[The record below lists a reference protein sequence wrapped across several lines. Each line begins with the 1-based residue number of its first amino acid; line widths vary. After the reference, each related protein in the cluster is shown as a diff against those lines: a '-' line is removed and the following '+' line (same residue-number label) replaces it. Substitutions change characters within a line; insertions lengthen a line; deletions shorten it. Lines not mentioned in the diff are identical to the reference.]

1 MWVYFPCLWL
11 SPSYWYVVGSQSGIW
26 DIPLSAQARA
36 HRDGTALLRWV
47 LGEQGAGILHAL
59 KESPLRLH
67 HTHPLRER
75 LQAGCPTPWSACGNR
90 DHTFLWNRCHLSKFQ
105 VCAYVHFMQKACG
118 RKIWRKQQ
126 TNAGTEIAELPAA
139 DCGCAPRE
147 CASVLNFTK
156 DLFLPRIL
164 QIRRAN
170 WVGKGD
176 KVGEKKHP
184 DQLCPIPGCTEICFE
199 C

>member
-1 MWVYFPCLWL
+1 MSVTLL
-11 SPSYWYVVGSQSGIW
+11 PSYWYVLGSQSGIW
-26 DIPLSAQARA
+26 DTLLSAQARA
-36 HRDGTALLRWV
+36 HRDGTALPRWV

-59 KESPLRLH
+59 KENPLRLRH
-67 HTHPLRER
+67 PHPLRER
-75 LQAGCPTPWSACGNR
+75 LQAGCPTPWSACWNR
-90 DHTFLWNRCHLSKFQ
+90 DHIYLWNICRLSKLQ
-105 VCAYVHFMQKACG
+105 VFAYVHFMQKACG

-126 TNAGTEIAELPAA
+126 TNAGTESSELPVA
-139 DCGCAPRE
+139 DCGCVPRE

-164 QIRRAN
+164 QIHRAN

-176 KVGEKKHP
+176 KVGKKNHP
-184 DQLCPIPGCTEICFE
+184 DQLCPIPGCTEICLE